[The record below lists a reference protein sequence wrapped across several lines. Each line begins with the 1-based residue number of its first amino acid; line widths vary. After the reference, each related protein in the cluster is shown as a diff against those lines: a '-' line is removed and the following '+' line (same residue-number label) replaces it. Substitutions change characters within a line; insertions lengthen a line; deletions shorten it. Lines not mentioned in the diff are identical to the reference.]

1 MKKNLNKDNYL
12 NALLT
17 KQISTGLNKGF
28 RVVNKSMY
36 THKYGMVLP
45 TFTPNEKCGRMALP
59 LCLQIP
65 KFVL

>member
-17 KQISTGLNKGF
+17 KQISAGLNKGF

-36 THKYGMVLP
+36 SYTQVRDGFAY
-45 TFTPNEKCGRMALP
+45 FY
-59 LCLQIP
+59 P
-65 KFVL
+65 KRKVWEDGATTMPPDT